1 MRVET
6 RVGIFIVI
14 AIGVFIYL
22 SVNIGAL
29 RLDKAQ
35 YDIYRTYFEDT
46 GGLDTKAPVKI
57 AGVSVGWVESINLL
71 PEGKAEI
78 NMRVEKNIKLA
89 KNAYTMISQEGL
101 IGTKT
106 LVIEPGDPSTG
117 YLIPGS
123 TLSMPGKT
131 PATVTDLLEQF
142 KDIAS
147 NVQDIAFSFK
157 GAFGTQRGEE
167 NLKLALNGI
176 AKAADRMADFSEVL
190 NRTVQKNEDNINC
203 AISDLR
209 SVMRHLDNGIPSIT
223 NNFNDTFPAIKHGAL
238 VLADNTLPKV
248 GNASDKVG
256 TAFQTIDETAVQA
269 RETFSQ
275 AEQVVEKI
283 NTGKGVLGKII
294 NEDETY
300 DDIKKSIRGLKDYL
314 TKAQSLVLD
323 VDMHSES
330 LLGRDWNSKGYMSV
344 RLRPTQDYFYQIQLV
359 SDERGSIIRDEE
371 HRQWYDKDNNEIT
384 LDNVGY
390 QSDDYA
396 KAQESH
402 DKLEFAR
409 TVDKT
414 TRRKNDILFG
424 FQFGKRF
431 DRLAF
436 RIGMFESTFG
446 VACDY
451 YVPMNTDKFHW
462 ITTLEAFDFK
472 GTKRLYDQRPYVKWI
487 NKIFFM
493 KNIYTAFGMD
503 DMFGKETSAPFFGGG
518 IRFGDDDLKYVL
530 SSLPVGKLTGD

>member
-1 MRVET
+1 MRIET

-14 AIGVFIYL
+14 AVGVFIYL

-29 RLDKAQ
+29 RLDRAQ
-35 YDIYRTYFEDT
+35 YDFYKTYFEDT
-46 GGLDTKAPVKI
+46 GGLDTKASIKI

-71 PEGKAEI
+71 PEGKAEV
-78 NMRVEKNIKLA
+78 NMRVGKNIKLA
-89 KNAYTMISQEGL
+89 KNAYAMISQEGL
-101 IGTKT
+101 IGSKS

-117 YLIPGS
+117 YLLPGS

-157 GAFGTQRGEE
+157 NVFGTTRGEE

-176 AKAADRMADFSEVL
+176 AKAADKMADFSDIL
-190 NRTVQKNEDNINC
+190 NKTLQKNENNINY

-209 SVMRHLDNGIPSIT
+209 GVMRNLDTGIPSIT
-223 NNFNDTFPAIKHGAL
+223 DAFPAIKHGAL

-248 GNASDKVG
+248 GDASDKVG

-269 RETFSQ
+269 RETFKE

-283 NTGKGVLGKII
+283 NTGKGVLGKLI

-359 SDERGSIIRDEE
+359 SDQRGSIIRDREDK
-371 HRQWYDKDNNEIT
+371 QWYDKDGNEVT
-384 LDNVGY
+384 PENVGY
-390 QSDDYA
+390 LTDDYA
-396 KAQESH
+396 KAQQAH
-402 DKLEFAR
+402 DELEFAR
-409 TVDKT
+409 TIEKT

-451 YVPMNTDKFHW
+451 YVPMKTDKFHW
-462 ITTLEAFDFK
+462 VTSLEAFDFK
-472 GTKRLYDQRPYVKWI
+472 GTKRLYDQRPYIKWI
-487 NKIFFM
+487 NKLFFM
-493 KNIYTAFGMD
+493 KNIYTTFGMD

-530 SSLPVGKLTGD
+530 SSIPVGKLTGN